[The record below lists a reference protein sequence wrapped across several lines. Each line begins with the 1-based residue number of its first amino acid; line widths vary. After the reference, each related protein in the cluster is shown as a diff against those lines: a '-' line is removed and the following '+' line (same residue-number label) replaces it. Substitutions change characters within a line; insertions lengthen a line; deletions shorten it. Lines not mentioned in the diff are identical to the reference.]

1 MRKYFGSIAGL
12 CLLLTGLSFTGAISV
27 AAQDQTAGTTPPPK
41 VLEIIVETL
50 KPGQSGSP
58 HLKTEAAFVQ
68 AFANAQW
75 PTHYLGMDALSGK
88 QRAVFFVSYD
98 SFEAWQKDT
107 EASQKNTTLAA
118 ALDSASIADGAL
130 LESLENNLYVY
141 REDLSLRAP
150 VDIPH
155 MRYMEI
161 TVFNIRAGHEHDW
174 ETLVKMYMAALE
186 KVPNAHWATFEKM
199 YGSTTSGS
207 RFISVT
213 PVKSLAEVD
222 QEMADGKAFD
232 SSTSEEDKRK
242 IRELTASAVE
252 SVESN
257 LVQFNPKMSY
267 VPDSWSK
274 ADPTFWNQK

>member
-12 CLLLTGLSFTGAISV
+12 CLLCTGLGLTGAISTV
-27 AAQDQTAGTTPPPK
+27 AQAQTAGTTPPPK

-50 KPGQSGSP
+50 KPGQSGTP
-58 HLKTEAAFVQ
+58 HMKTEAAFVQ
-68 AFANAQW
+68 AFADAKW
-75 PTHYLGMDALSGK
+75 PQHYLGMDALSGK

-107 EASQKNTTLAA
+107 EASQKNATLAA

-161 TVFNIRAGHEHDW
+161 TVFNIRPGHGNDW
-174 ETLVKMYMAALE
+174 DTLVKMYMAVFE
-186 KVPNAHWATFEKM
+186 KIPDAHWATFEKM
-199 YGSTTSGS
+199 YGSTTSGA
-207 RFISVT
+207 RYISVT
-213 PVKSLAEVD
+213 PMKSLAEVD
-222 QEMADGKAFD
+222 KEMMDDKAFAAAA
-232 SSTSEEDKRK
+232 SPEQLQK
-242 IRELTASAVE
+242 IRELTASGIE
-252 SVESN
+252 SIESS

-267 VPDSWSK
+267 VPEGWSK